1 MDESPF
7 AAAESN
13 QAVRPPHWLAALAIA
28 ILTFAVFSPTLTY
41 GFVYDDHAQIVETKQ
56 LNSWR
61 MIPNYFTG
69 HVWKWKSPN
78 DKGVYYRPVFLLWLL
93 LNQTLFGLSAP
104 MWHFSNVLVHILATL
119 LLYALA
125 RELTR
130 DTLMAAVTALIFGLH
145 PAHIESVDWASG
157 VTDPLLA
164 VFFFGSLLLFI
175 RGQPLWSLVLFA
187 ISLLEKET
195 AIILPVVI
203 FAYAWLFARDTGR
216 LRASIDAVTPYFF
229 LSLMYLGLRLAV
241 MKELTAVLTPVPL
254 GAMLRT
260 WPLLVFAYLKHLVW
274 PSGLSL
280 FYDFRLVDSLAS
292 RNFIE
297 PVAILAVAGAAVL
310 LLALRSRVVALAC
323 VLLFLP
329 LVPALN
335 LRTFFS
341 IELFHD
347 RYLYL
352 PVAGFALLV
361 AVGVRQ
367 IRMEKLQYVLVFLIG
382 AGLAYGTVVQGRPWR
397 ENLTLFERGI
407 EIAPNNAIAYEGKG
421 TSLMLKGSMAEAIPC
436 YQKALQLN
444 ANMPESLYSLGR
456 AYYELNMFPEA
467 ETYLERAA
475 NTGWHPAMAALYFGM
490 AKYKQGDLNTA
501 ERAMRF
507 ALQNRG
513 PDDYREY
520 HLGLGLVLKQKGDRE
535 GALREFQAEAREN
548 PDPAKALAQIGE
560 LEAGGTGSG
569 PRIPAATR

>member
-1 MDESPF
+1 MEDSSTP
-7 AAAESN
+7 AR
-13 QAVRPPHWLAALAIA
+13 QAPHWLAALAVA

-69 HVWKWKSPN
+69 HVWKWKSPHE
-78 DKGVYYRPVFLLWLL
+78 KGVYYRPVFLLWLL

-104 MWHFSNVLVHILATL
+104 LWHLTNVLVHVLATL

-125 RELTR
+125 RELTA
-130 DTLMAAVTALIFGLH
+130 DTLTAAVAALIFGLH

-157 VTDPLLA
+157 ITDPLLA
-164 VFFFGSLLLFI
+164 VFFFASLLLFL
-175 RGQPLWSLVLFA
+175 RGRPIWSLVLFSIA
-187 ISLLEKET
+187 LLEKET
-195 AIILPVVI
+195 AIVLPAIVLL
-203 FAYAWLFARDTGR
+203 YAWLFRKDSW
-216 LRASIDAVTPYFF
+216 RAAAPYFSVA
-229 LSLMYLGLRLAV
+229 LLYLGLRLAV
-241 MKELTAVLTPVPL
+241 MKELTAVLAPVPW
-254 GAMLRT
+254 ATMLRT
-260 WPLLVFAYLKHLVW
+260 WPLLVFSYLKHLVW

-280 FYDFRLVDSLAS
+280 FYDFRLVESAAS
-292 RNFIE
+292 RNFVE
-297 PVAILAVAGAAVL
+297 PVVTVLVVGAALCLFAWRSRIVAFAAVL
-310 LLALRSRVVALAC
+310 LFVP
-323 VLLFLP
+323 LL
-329 LVPALN
+329 PALN
-335 LRTFFS
+335 LRTFFE

-352 PVAGFALLV
+352 PLAGFALL
-361 AVGVRQ
+361 AALAVRQ
-367 IRMEKLQYVLVFLIG
+367 IPREGIQYVLVFLVG
-382 AGLAYGTVVQGRPWR
+382 AGLAFGTVVEGRPWQ

-421 TSLMLKGSMAEAIPC
+421 TSLLLRGSVAEAIPC
-436 YQKALQLN
+436 YRKALELN

-475 NTGWHPAMAALYFGM
+475 NTGWHPAMSALYYGM

-501 ERAMRF
+501 ERAIRF

-520 HLGLGLVLKQKGDRE
+520 HLGLGLVLHQKGDLP

-548 PDPAKALAQIGE
+548 PDPSKALAEI
-560 LEAGGTGSG
+560 A
-569 PRIPAATR
+569 RIQAANQR

>member
-1 MDESPF
+1 
-7 AAAESN
+7 
-13 QAVRPPHWLAALAIA
+13 
-28 ILTFAVFSPTLTY
+28 
-41 GFVYDDHAQIVETKQ
+41 
-56 LNSWR
+56 
-61 MIPNYFTG
+61 
-69 HVWKWKSPN
+69 
-78 DKGVYYRPVFLLWLL
+78 
-93 LNQTLFGLSAP
+93 
-104 MWHFSNVLVHILATL
+104 MWHFSNVLVHVLATL

-310 LLALRSRVVALAC
+310 LLALRSRGCFSVRPAFSALGPC
-323 VLLFLP
+323 VEL
-329 LVPALN
+329 AH
-335 LRTFFS
+335 FF
-341 IELFHD
+341 
-347 RYLYL
+347 
-352 PVAGFALLV
+352 
-361 AVGVRQ
+361 
-367 IRMEKLQYVLVFLIG
+367 
-382 AGLAYGTVVQGRPWR
+382 
-397 ENLTLFERGI
+397 
-407 EIAPNNAIAYEGKG
+407 
-421 TSLMLKGSMAEAIPC
+421 
-436 YQKALQLN
+436 
-444 ANMPESLYSLGR
+444 
-456 AYYELNMFPEA
+456 
-467 ETYLERAA
+467 
-475 NTGWHPAMAALYFGM
+475 
-490 AKYKQGDLNTA
+490 
-501 ERAMRF
+501 
-507 ALQNRG
+507 
-513 PDDYREY
+513 
-520 HLGLGLVLKQKGDRE
+520 
-535 GALREFQAEAREN
+535 
-548 PDPAKALAQIGE
+548 
-560 LEAGGTGSG
+560 
-569 PRIPAATR
+569 